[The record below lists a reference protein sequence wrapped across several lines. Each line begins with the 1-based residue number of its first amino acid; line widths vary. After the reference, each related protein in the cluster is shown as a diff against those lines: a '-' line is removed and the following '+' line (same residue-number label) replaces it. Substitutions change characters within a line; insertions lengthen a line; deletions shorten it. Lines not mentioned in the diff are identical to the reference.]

1 MALAGLGIQFFA
13 GLIFFVFVG
22 AWADRK
28 LDTSPLFLLLGVFI
42 GGGGTFYMSYRQLTA
57 PPSSRNRKRPE

>member
-13 GLIFFVFVG
+13 GLIFFVFLG

-28 LDTSPLFLLLGVFI
+28 LDSSPFFLLLGVFV
-42 GGGGTFYMSYRQLTA
+42 GGGGTFYMSYRQLTSA
-57 PPSSRNRKRPE
+57 PDRRKGKRP